1 MTDLNNMAEV
11 MYFLPHRF
19 PFLLVDRII
28 EVEDSKCIRGIKNV
42 TINEPFFQ
50 GHFPH
55 HPIMPG
61 VLIVEALA
69 QLSGI
74 LAFKVT
80 DRAPEDG
87 FLYYLAGLDKTRFK
101 RPVHPGD
108 QLLLES
114 TVAHE
119 RNQILKFNC
128 VARVGE
134 DIVCSTDLTVA
145 GVEA

>member
-1 MTDLNNMAEV
+1 MTDLNNIAEV
-11 MYFLPHRF
+11 MRFLPHRF

-28 EVEDSKCIRGIKNV
+28 EIEDSKCIRGIKNV

-50 GHFPH
+50 GHFPL

-74 LAFKVT
+74 LAFKVK
-80 DRAPEDG
+80 DRSPEDG
-87 FLYYLAGLDKTRFK
+87 YLYYLAGLDKTRFK

-119 RNQILKFNC
+119 RNHMMKFTC
-128 VARVGE
+128 EARVGE
-134 DIVCSTDLTVA
+134 DIICSTDLIVA